1 MADSPP
7 PPSSSSGPPKPPG
20 LGRVDIVALGVASLA
35 VGITVSA
42 IMIDIGTPSG
52 VVLLASFT
60 AFSGSGELAYA
71 AVILSGG
78 SVAAAMVSALLV
90 SSRFGLLAMSI
101 ANKWPMPVWERIAAM
116 QISGEPAVAAAIT
129 AKDPATA
136 RRFYWQIALSMS
148 VGWFTGTAAG
158 VVLGNVIGDIRT
170 IGLDAVFPA
179 VLLGTV
185 VSALRSRDTAV
196 AAVLG
201 GLVALVLVPIAPAG
215 IPFLAAALAALVA
228 AKVPS
233 KPTNLAALLRSFRR
247 RFRLEADT

>member
-1 MADSPP
+1 MSET
-7 PPSSSSGPPKPPG
+7 PPG
-20 LGRVDIVALGVASLA
+20 LRPVDIAALFAATLA

-42 IMIDIGTPSG
+42 IMIDIGTPSA
-52 VVLLASFT
+52 VVLLASLS

-78 SVAAAMVSALLV
+78 SPAAGLVSALLV

-101 ANKWPMPVWERIAAM
+101 ASLWPMPVWERMAAM

-136 RRFYWQIALSMS
+136 RRLYWQIALAMAGGWV
-148 VGWFTGTAAG
+148 VGSAIG
-158 VVLGNVIGDIRT
+158 VLVGSAIGDTRA

-185 VSALRSRDTAV
+185 AAALRSRDSAV
-196 AAVLG
+196 AVVLG
-201 GLVALVLVPIAPAG
+201 GLLAVALVPIAPAG
-215 IPFLAAALAALVA
+215 IPFLLASLAALVA

-233 KPTNLAALLRSFRR
+233 GPVNLRSMFRAGR
-247 RFRLEADT
+247 GREPGQGGT